1 VRNQRLVPLLPL
13 LVAVM
18 SVGLADKALG
28 RTCCKRD
35 LGMMPVAMPAG
46 QEVDLKNFFE
56 SMVIGPLL
64 MPTVDCD
71 CPTIDF
77 YDHDALKEVY
87 ERYEKIDAAVRRRD
101 HLPPVPSTST
111 PPEEVLHYLFVG
123 TLTADHVTGK
133 TKRECD
139 PESPGDCW
147 GGNLEGTFT
156 FHVKLFDQHNKQTL
170 NEGSVSWTGHIL
182 FDVGNRVKD
191 LSKSLFLPL
200 DKLIRDYERT
210 PEGAR
215 VEVPNNTAQAG
226 DTVSIKI
233 SDLRNEEGQPT
244 QEWQRILV
252 KVEKGKIL
260 NADSRLSEKEGGY
273 YVFKA
278 GKNAE
283 VNVQYRAPDG
293 CKPDKET
300 LTVFNTC
307 ETRPKYEPGA
317 KTELA
322 KKEFNIVCDQWDVT
336 ITYTEDLGGTYE
348 AAKGHKITV
357 QRNYSGTFKARVKL
371 IKNDGRTA
379 TYESKDAEAQIHDNY
394 NHHSVMEECAWRGG
408 FNGDKSGRVPI
419 EVTFRLNT
427 HNHTYH
433 VGLGKWS
440 GDGTTY
446 TLGGNLF
453 GTLPGCS
460 GAWQQEISSIVLP
473 RGWEK
478 GEGPPSSRTWAPG
491 QTSFTFQTSW
501 DDYMT
506 GIWPQ
511 GAPGPP
517 PMLSGMVPAAYRLTY
532 APAVFDQARF
542 PNMKIKKTLSW
553 EIKRPN

>member
-1 VRNQRLVPLLPL
+1 MPWRCVVKLESASGDSKATARWCIPIIGVEVVAACLLAVPP
-13 LVAVM
+13 A
-18 SVGLADKALG
+18 AAQEN
-28 RTCCKRD
+28 CCLRKVWTA
-35 LGMMPVAMPAG
+35 P
-46 QEVDLKNFFE
+46 F
-56 SMVIGPLL
+56 
-64 MPTVDCD
+64 T
-71 CPTIDF
+71 
-77 YDHDALKEVY
+77 
-87 ERYEKIDAAVRRRD
+87 
-101 HLPPVPSTST
+101 LPPGDAVNWSMHFASAFDDAFHQ
-111 PPEEVLHYLFVG
+111 VLAHSRCPVIVKFSGDTINHDYRFVG
-123 TLTADHVTGK
+123 VVSPEGRAQAGAD
-133 TKRECD
+133 
-139 PESPGDCW
+139 
-147 GGNLEGTFT
+147 GNLRGTFT
-156 FHVKLFDQHNKQTL
+156 ETVRLIDPDHGDAVLR
-170 NEGSVSWTGHIL
+170 EARVSWTGMLKEGLNHQ
-182 FDVGNRVKD
+182 VSQYEPSTNSRNQSWVNPTGE
-191 LSKSLFLPL
+191 LSKQFL
-200 DKLIRDYERT
+200 DIDALIYDYERKPQLCRIT
-210 PEGAR
+210 LEGSSSTI
-215 VEVPNNTAQAG
+215 VQAG
-226 DTVSIKI
+226 ETVTVRLSEIFDHQ
-233 SDLRNEEGQPT
+233 SRPSQT
-244 QEWQRILV
+244 WQRIV
-252 KVEKGKIL
+252 IHPDKGRLL
-260 NADSRLSEKEGGY
+260 NCTRRSQNPDDC
-273 YVFKA
+273 VFEA
-278 GKNAE
+278 GSGTFEFAY
-283 VNVQYRAPDG
+283 QAPDN
-293 CKPDKET
+293 CKISTDT
-300 LTVFNTC
+300 LTVYNSCEKRSRSHPLGDTAPEETIATKTFDVTC
-307 ETRPKYEPGA
+307 DR
-317 KTELA
+317 
-322 KKEFNIVCDQWDVT
+322 WDVK

-440 GDGTTY
+440 GDGMTY

-453 GTLPGCS
+453 GTLEGCS

-478 GEGPPSSRTWAPG
+478 GEGPPSSRAWAPG

-532 APAVFDQARF
+532 VTAVFDWGRN

-553 EIKRPN
+553 EVTRPK